1 VRVTFVSDKLDGMPS
16 GTVELSVP
24 VIGGVIQIG
33 AGGDVDVGRIR
44 VFKDPGTVTVAQV
57 NGAPMQVEIVLDN
70 GQKAR
75 SAVFEESVEVLRLK
89 RCTDASG
96 RVLWSAAEPVN
107 VTHPD
112 RLKQFADIIGVFGAA
127 KQDKLAKR

>member
-1 VRVTFVSDKLDGMPS
+1 MFVSDKLDGLPS

-57 NGAPMQVEIVLDN
+57 DGTPMQVEIVLDK
-70 GQKAR
+70 GQTAR
-75 SAVFEESVEVLRLK
+75 SAVFEESVEMLRLK

-96 RVLWSAAEPVN
+96 RAVWSAAEPVN

-127 KQDKLAKR
+127 KQDKQAKR